1 MNDSTYTAVLGE
13 APALPAMAQLLFH
26 GPKLLVVS
34 CGARGALAASAG
46 EALAQAAFAATL
58 VDSTGAGDCFN
69 GAFLAALLEGQPLAA
84 ALRFACGAGSIAIG
98 ATGARS
104 ALPDRPTLDRL
115 LAQAPA
121 AELQISRDSTC

>member
-46 EALAQAAFAATL
+46 EALAQAAL
-58 VDSTGAGDCFN
+58 
-69 GAFLAALLEGQPLAA
+69 A